1 MGEEAN
7 LISTMTHQEM
17 ITCKNS
23 LKKAGLLRI
32 EERIAITKSAI
43 ANAQEAANSED
54 KSSAGD
60 KYETGR
66 AMGHLE
72 KDMYARQ
79 QAENITELD
88 RLKRVNTDMIY
99 TTAQTG
105 AFVRCADQS
114 FFIAAGLGKQ
124 LIDNQLV
131 YFLSPFTPLA
141 KLLFGK
147 KAGDSFF
154 FNKMDIVILEIY

>member
-1 MGEEAN
+1 
-7 LISTMTHQEM
+7 MTHQEM
-17 ITCKNS
+17 IAFKTS
-23 LKKAGLLRI
+23 LKKAGELLI
-32 EERIAITKSAI
+32 TERIAMTKSAI
-43 ANAQEAANSED
+43 DNAQEAANSEG

-79 QAENITELD
+79 LAENIKELD
-88 RLKRVNTDMIY
+88 KLQKVNTDIIY

-105 AFVRCADQS
+105 AFVRCPTHS

-124 LIDNQLV
+124 LIDDQTIF
-131 YFLSPFTPLA
+131 FLSPDAPLA
-141 KLLFGK
+141 KLLLHK
-147 KAGDSFF
+147 KADDSFL
-154 FNKMDIVILEIY
+154 FNKMNTVIVEVY

>member
-1 MGEEAN
+1 
-7 LISTMTHQEM
+7 MTRQDM
-17 ITCKNS
+17 IAFKS
-23 LKKAGLLRI
+23 RLKKAGEAMI
-32 EERIAITKSAI
+32 EERITMAKSAVDS
-43 ANAQEAANSED
+43 AQEAANNED

-79 QAENITELD
+79 LAEIIRELD
-88 RLKRVNTDMIY
+88 KLQKVNTDIIY

-105 AFVRCADQS
+105 ALVRCQQHS

-124 LIDNQLV
+124 VIDDQIIF
-131 YFLSPFTPLA
+131 FLSPDAPLA
-141 KLLFGK
+141 KLLFQK
-147 KAGDSFF
+147 KVGDGFL
-154 FNKMDIVILEIY
+154 FNKMDMLILEVY

>member
-1 MGEEAN
+1 
-7 LISTMTHQEM
+7 MTHQEM
-17 ITCKNS
+17 IAFKTS
-23 LKKAGLLRI
+23 LKKAGELLI
-32 EERIAITKSAI
+32 TERIAMAKSAI

-79 QAENITELD
+79 QAENIKELD
-88 RLKRVNTDMIY
+88 KLQKVNTDIIY

-105 AFVRCADQS
+105 AFVRCANYS

-124 LIDNQLV
+124 LINNQTIF
-131 YFLSPFTPLA
+131 FLSPDAPLA
-141 KLLFGK
+141 KLLLHK
-147 KAGDSFF
+147 KAGDHFL
-154 FNKMDIVILEIY
+154 FNKMDTVILEIY

>member
-1 MGEEAN
+1 
-7 LISTMTHQEM
+7 MTRQEM
-17 ITCKNS
+17 TAFKTK
-23 LKKAGLLRI
+23 LKKAGELLI
-32 EERIAITKSAI
+32 AERIAIAKA
-43 ANAQEAANSED
+43 AVDNAQEAANSED

-79 QAENITELD
+79 LAENIRELD
-88 RLKRVNTDMIY
+88 KLQKVNTDVIY

-105 AFVRCADQS
+105 ALIRCKAHS

-124 LIDNQLV
+124 VIDDRTIF
-131 YFLSPFTPLA
+131 FLSPDAPLA
-141 KLLFGK
+141 KLLMHK
-147 KAGDSFF
+147 KVKDSFL
-154 FNKMDIVILEIY
+154 FNKTDTVILEIY

>member
-1 MGEEAN
+1 MAK
-7 LISTMTHQEM
+7 L
-17 ITCKNS
+17 
-23 LKKAGLLRI
+23 
-32 EERIAITKSAI
+32 AIN
-43 ANAQEAANSED
+43 NAQEAANSEG

-79 QAENITELD
+79 QEENIRELD
-88 RLKRVNTDMIY
+88 ELQKVNTDIIY

-105 AFVRCADQS
+105 AFVRCPDHS

-124 LIDNQLV
+124 LIDDQPIF
-131 YFLSPFTPLA
+131 FLSPYAPLA
-141 KLLFGK
+141 KVLLHK
-147 KAGDSFF
+147 KTGDSFL
-154 FNKMDIVILEIY
+154 FNKMDTVILEIY

>member
-1 MGEEAN
+1 MKKKR
-7 LISTMTHQEM
+7 SMTHQEM
-17 ITCKNS
+17 IAFKTS
-23 LKKAGLLRI
+23 LKKAGELLI
-32 EERIAITKSAI
+32 TERIAMTKSAI
-43 ANAQEAANSED
+43 DNAQEAANSEG

-79 QAENITELD
+79 LAENIKELD
-88 RLKRVNTDMIY
+88 KLQKVNTDIIY

-105 AFVRCADQS
+105 AFVRCPNHS

-124 LIDNQLV
+124 LIDDQTIF
-131 YFLSPFTPLA
+131 FLSPDAPLA
-141 KLLFGK
+141 KLLLHK
-147 KAGDSFF
+147 KAADSFL
-154 FNKMDIVILEIY
+154 FNKMDTVILEIY